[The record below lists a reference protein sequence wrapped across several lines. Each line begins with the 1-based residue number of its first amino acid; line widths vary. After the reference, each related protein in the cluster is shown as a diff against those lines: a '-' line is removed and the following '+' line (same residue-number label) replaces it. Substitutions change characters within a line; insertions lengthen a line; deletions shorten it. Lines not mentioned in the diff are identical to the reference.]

1 MNRQNRASELDLWL
15 LEQTHP
21 RRRRAWQIRL
31 TATGTAALIGGG
43 TAIGSIAA
51 GVAMFEAVQSGDRA
65 VLATSTTEAHV
76 KPRGLPGDRVRWES
90 PVAWTDESGRTH
102 RGTVEV
108 SYRLPAGRPLPA
120 GLAADGT
127 LRQQPVPV
135 VEAALRG
142 ILTAAAVAAVGGLV
156 LRWVVP
162 VGRRR
167 AEDARLQS
175 WDGAWADWNL
185 GPLGREK

>member
-1 MNRQNRASELDLWL
+1 MNSQNRASDLDLWL

-21 RRRRAWQIRL
+21 SRRRAWQIQL
-31 TATGTAALIGGG
+31 TAMGTAALIGSG
-43 TAIGSIAA
+43 TVIGSIVA
-51 GVAMFEAVQSGDRA
+51 GVAVFEAVQSGDRT
-65 VLATSTTEAHV
+65 VLATSTAEAHV
-76 KPRGLPGDRVRWES
+76 KPQGLPGDRVRWES

-108 SYRLPAGRPLPA
+108 SYGLPAGRPLPA
-120 GLAADGT
+120 GLASDGT
-127 LRQQPVPV
+127 LRQQPVPT

-142 ILTAAAVAAVGGLV
+142 ILTATAVTVVGGLV

-167 AEDARLQS
+167 AESARLQS
-175 WDGAWADWNL
+175 WDSAWADWN
-185 GPLGREK
+185 PRPPGREN